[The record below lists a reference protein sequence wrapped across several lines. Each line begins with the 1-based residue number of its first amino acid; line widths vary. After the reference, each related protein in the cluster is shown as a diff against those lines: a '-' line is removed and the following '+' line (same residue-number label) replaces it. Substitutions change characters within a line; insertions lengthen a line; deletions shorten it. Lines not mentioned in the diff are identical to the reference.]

1 MPNFKAE
8 FVKRVL
14 LDEGKRY
21 HKNQGLEME
30 KRLQFHTKRLYSART
45 ENVSVDGSMDGQ
57 LTIRHAAYQRFLDM
71 KRQGRNKKTNRLNKK
86 RYRIHNRFVYGHYFG
101 IANRLMF
108 ELTDDVRDAIIKDL
122 NELKNG

>member
-21 HKNQGLEME
+21 HKNQGIEME
-30 KRLQFHTKRLYSART
+30 KRLHFHTNRLYNDRT
-45 ENVSVDGSMDGQ
+45 EQVSADNSMDGE
-57 LTIRHAAYQRFLDM
+57 LTIKHKAYQRFLDM
-71 KRQGRNKKTNRLNKK
+71 KKTVRNKKTNRLNQK

-122 NELKNG
+122 NSLKNG